1 MGAFM
6 LHCEQKCDQD
16 TMRDHHNLPGGKG
29 EVDPRIRHP
38 KYRAIQHQ
46 MAQSMRVRTGIQRA
60 LYRAFRVLRKLF

>member
-29 EVDPRIRHP
+29 EIDPRIRHP

-46 MAQSMRVRTGIQRA
+46 MAQSMRVRTGI
-60 LYRAFRVLRKLF
+60 